1 MPKVAGKILWVSW
14 GKVVESVRG
23 ACGQTSSFV
32 HIRSNHGV
40 AMGINRRLFRVVY
53 TFCIQL
59 LPQPVGVFTSVNLL
73 FSPSST
79 GLITTTTKYINIIEG
94 E

>member
-1 MPKVAGKILWVSW
+1 MPKVAGKMLWVSW
-14 GKVVESVRG
+14 GKVVESVLD
-23 ACGQTSSFV
+23 ACGQTTRFV
-32 HIRSNHGV
+32 HIRSSYG
-40 AMGINRRLFRVVY
+40 ATMGISRRLFRVVY

-59 LPQPVGVFTSVNLL
+59 LPQPVGIFTSVKLL